1 MLSFVK
7 LRNKAKTILRLTGVK
22 SGEFLE
28 IVKQVQPLWENFQNS
43 KKVSGR
49 SSKLK
54 TLEDE
59 VLMLL
64 IYYRFYVTFHFL
76 GLWFD
81 LDESNIYRHIKR
93 LEPMLASVI
102 KINKSRELTQN
113 DLETILIDA
122 TEVQIQRPKKKQ
134 REFYSGKKKKH
145 SIKFEIQTDAS
156 GKILNISKGYCGK
169 THDFKIRKMSGH
181 ILKRCYHFNWF
192 RLSRF
197 ASPASKDNLA
207 SQTKD
212 EE

>member
-81 LDESNIYRHIKR
+81 LDQSNIYRHIKR

-102 KINKSRELTQN
+102 KIKKSRELTQN

-134 REFYSGKKKKH
+134 REFYSGKQKKY
-145 SIKFEIQTDAS
+145 SINTA
-156 GKILNISKGYCGK
+156 
-169 THDFKIRKMSGH
+169 
-181 ILKRCYHFNWF
+181 
-192 RLSRF
+192 
-197 ASPASKDNLA
+197 
-207 SQTKD
+207 
-212 EE
+212 

>member
-1 MLSFVK
+1 M
-7 LRNKAKTILRLTGVK
+7 K

-64 IYYRFYVTFHFL
+64 IYYRSYVTFHFL

-102 KINKSRELTQN
+102 KIKKSRELTQN

-134 REFYSGKKKKH
+134 REFYSGKKKKY
-145 SIKFEIQTDAS
+145 SINA
-156 GKILNISKGYCGK
+156 
-169 THDFKIRKMSGH
+169 
-181 ILKRCYHFNWF
+181 
-192 RLSRF
+192 
-197 ASPASKDNLA
+197 A
-207 SQTKD
+207 
-212 EE
+212 